1 MEKEEDFVLVFLWG
15 LPVEG
20 ETSGSGAEV
29 SECSLVFRVGGK
41 YRAQLSKERAVRRLK
56 ELDERFSADRHWAC
70 TTAFRPLSSF
80 CVFRTVLHP
89 ARQIKE
95 KTKPHPQTPPQREG
109 SDMLENLCF
118 RNGMIFIFRDDLVV
132 RVFFQMFAY
141 SFVASKDGQAFGA
154 KSR

>member
-41 YRAQLSKERAVRRLK
+41 KRAQLSKERAVRRLK

-70 TTAFRPLSSF
+70 TTAFRPLSWDDVT
-80 CVFRTVLHP
+80 VFALV
-89 ARQIKE
+89 QDNKI
-95 KTKPHPQTPPQREG
+95 KPHPQTPPQREG
-109 SDMLENLCF
+109 SDMLENLYLKKESMF
-118 RNGMIFIFRDDLVV
+118 ILFLMMRKYWIF
-132 RVFFQMFAY
+132 A
-141 SFVASKDGQAFGA
+141 
-154 KSR
+154 

>member
-1 MEKEEDFVLVFLWG
+1 MENEEDFVLVFLLG

-70 TTAFRPLSSF
+70 TTAFRPLSWDDVT
-80 CVFRTVLHP
+80 VFALLHDSTN
-89 ARQIKE
+89 AERKMERFKNGRI
-95 KTKPHPQTPPQREG
+95 EG
-109 SDMLENLCF
+109 C
-118 RNGMIFIFRDDLVV
+118 FIFGDSDVGI
-132 RVFFQMFAY
+132 FFCGIEGRAGFRGE
-141 SFVASKDGQAFGA
+141 VAVTADAGMGELLF
-154 KSR
+154 

>member
-1 MEKEEDFVLVFLWG
+1 MEEVGVALVFLWG

-70 TTAFRPLSSF
+70 TTAFRPLSWDDVT
-80 CVFRTVLHP
+80 VFALLHDSTN
-89 ARQIKE
+89 A
-95 KTKPHPQTPPQREG
+95 EG
-109 SDMLENLCF
+109 KMERLK
-118 RNGMIFIFRDDLVV
+118 NGKIEEYFIFGELDVGI
-132 RVFFQMFAY
+132 FFCGIEGWAGFRGE
-141 SFVASKDGQAFGA
+141 VAMTADAGMWKLLF
-154 KSR
+154 

>member
-70 TTAFRPLSSF
+70 TTAFRPLSWDDVT
-80 CVFRTVLHP
+80 VFALL
-89 ARQIKE
+89 QDNKI
-95 KTKPHPQTPPQREG
+95 KPHPQTPPQREG
-109 SDMLENLCF
+109 SDMLENLYLKKESMF
-118 RNGMIFIFRDDLVV
+118 ILFLMMRKYWIF
-132 RVFFQMFAY
+132 A
-141 SFVASKDGQAFGA
+141 
-154 KSR
+154 

>member
-1 MEKEEDFVLVFLWG
+1 MENEEDFVLVFLWG

-89 ARQIKE
+89 ARQITE
-95 KTKPHPQTPPQREG
+95 KIKPHPQTPPQREG